1 MTFNTHQ
8 AGGLLAAGLV
18 LTTSVPEVTFP
29 LYLLGA
35 IAGSLGAALPD
46 LDHAQSVPA
55 RSMHLAGYVT
65 SKTLKHRGPL
75 THSIWTLLILGGFF
89 YFYKETALKNLPE
102 VVFLCFIAGIYS
114 HHMLDKLTVQG
125 LKWLW
130 PVKITFWPIP
140 KKLRIN
146 TNSWMERKIIQP
158 SLWLSAAF
166 VWLSPIISWIS

>member
-18 LTTSVPEVTFP
+18 LTTTAPEISS
-29 LYLLGA
+29 LWLWGA

-46 LDHAQSVPA
+46 IDHAKSIPA
-55 RSMHLAGYVT
+55 RSIHLVGYVT
-65 SKTLKHRGPL
+65 SKTLRHRGPL
-75 THSIWTLLILGGFF
+75 THSIWNLLILGGFF

-114 HHMLDKLTVQG
+114 HHLLDKFTTQG
-125 LKWLW
+125 LRWLW
-130 PVKITFWPIP
+130 PAKLTLWPIP

-146 TNSWMERKIIQP
+146 TNSWLERKVIQP
-158 SLWLSAAF
+158 SLWLLTAF
-166 VWLSPIISWIS
+166 IWLSPMIN